1 MNSLIKDPIIS
12 SSQLIKHYQTII
24 NLANQIHNYNFRNF
38 FIRKANYDMKHNIST
53 SVKTLKECNDE
64 IESMK
69 RIVIVQNLY
78 NKQLNIDG
86 LKYSEYS
93 I

>member
-1 MNSLIKDPIIS
+1 MNSLIKEPILS
-12 SSQLIKHYQTII
+12 SSQLIKHYQSII
-24 NLANQIHNYNFRNF
+24 NLAKQIHNYNFRNF
-38 FIRKANYDMKHNIST
+38 FIRKANYDMTHNISNST
-53 SVKTLKECNDE
+53 KTLKECKEE

-78 NKQLNIDG
+78 NKRLNIDG

>member
-1 MNSLIKDPIIS
+1 
-12 SSQLIKHYQTII
+12 
-24 NLANQIHNYNFRNF
+24 
-38 FIRKANYDMKHNIST
+38 MKHNIST